1 MEREASSQFPKIPL
15 APINPIRVTERAQKL
30 ATEILRPG
38 DIAVDGTAG
47 KGRDTACLAQAVG
60 PTGHVHAFDIQPEAI
75 ASTRNLLEVA
85 GLLDRA
91 SLHLRSHAEL
101 ADVLTAE
108 QRGKIGVA
116 IFNLGYLPGGDAS
129 IITQPASTDRA
140 LRDAYAHLRPGGRL
154 ICVAYTGHPGGPEES
169 DIVLKFAEEQA
180 TAGLHV
186 EKIGYYPTPGKPWIL
201 VVNKPTA

>member
-1 MEREASSQFPKIPL
+1 L
-15 APINPIRVTERAQKL
+15 APVNPIRVTERAQKL

-60 PTGHVHAFDIQPEAI
+60 PSGHVHAFDIQPEAI

-85 GLLDRA
+85 GLLGRV

-101 ADVLTAE
+101 ADVLTPA
-108 QRGKIGVA
+108 QAGQLGVA
-116 IFNLGYLPGGDAS
+116 IFNLGYLPGGDTS
-129 IITQPASTDRA
+129 IITQPASTDHAIRTA
-140 LRDAYAHLRPGGRL
+140 FAHLRPGGRL

-169 DIVLKFAEEQA
+169 DIVLRFAEEQA
-180 TAGLHV
+180 DAGLHV

-201 VVNKPTA
+201 VVNKPAA

>member
-15 APINPIRVTERAQKL
+15 APVNPIRVTERAQKL
-30 ATEILRPG
+30 ATEVLRPG

-60 PTGHVHAFDIQPEAI
+60 SNGHVHAFDIQPEAI
-75 ASTRNLLEVA
+75 TSTHNLLEVA
-85 GLLDRA
+85 GLLDRV

-101 ADVLTAE
+101 TEVLTPA
-108 QRGKIGVA
+108 QRGKLGVA

-129 IITQPASTDRA
+129 IITQPSSTNHA
-140 LRDAYAHLRPGGRL
+140 LRAAFDHLRPGGRL

-180 TAGLHV
+180 AAGLHV
-186 EKIGYYPTPGKPWIL
+186 EKVGYYPTPGKPWIL

>member
-1 MEREASSQFPKIPL
+1 M
-15 APINPIRVTERAQKL
+15 APVNPIRVTERAQKL
-30 ATEILRPG
+30 ATDVLRPG

-60 PTGHVHAFDIQPEAI
+60 ATGHVHAFDIQPEAI
-75 ASTRNLLEVA
+75 ASTRNLLGLA
-85 GLLDRA
+85 GLLDRV

-101 ADVLTAE
+101 TEVLSTS

-129 IITQPASTDRA
+129 IITRPSSTDHA
-140 LRDAYAHLRPGGRL
+140 LRSALEHLRPGGRL

-169 DIVLKFAEEQA
+169 DIVLRFAEEQSA
-180 TAGLHV
+180 AGLQV
-186 EKIGYYPTPGKPWIL
+186 EKVGYYPTPGKPWIL
-201 VVNKPTA
+201 VVNKPAA

>member
-1 MEREASSQFPKIPL
+1 M
-15 APINPIRVTERAQKL
+15 APVNPIRVTERAQKL

-60 PTGHVHAFDIQPEAI
+60 PSGHVHAFDIQPAAI

-85 GLLDRA
+85 GLIGRV

-101 ADVLTAE
+101 GDVLTTE
-108 QRGKIGVA
+108 QRGKLGVA
-116 IFNLGYLPGGDAS
+116 IFNLGYLPGGDAA
-129 IITQPASTDRA
+129 IITQPASTDLAIRT
-140 LRDAYAHLRPGGRL
+140 AYANLRPGGRL

-169 DIVLKFAEEQA
+169 DIVLSFAEEQA
-180 TAGLHV
+180 QAGLHV

-201 VVNKPTA
+201 VVNKPAA

>member
-1 MEREASSQFPKIPL
+1 M
-15 APINPIRVTERAQKL
+15 APVNPVRVTERAQKL
-30 ATEILRPG
+30 ATEVLRPG

-60 PTGHVHAFDIQPEAI
+60 PSGHVHAFDIQPEAI

-91 SLHLRSHAEL
+91 SLHLRSHADL
-101 ADVLTAE
+101 AAVLTPD
-108 QRGKIGVA
+108 QRGKVGVA
-116 IFNLGYLPGGDAS
+116 LFNLGYLPGGNPD

-140 LRDAYAHLRPGGRL
+140 LRTAFAQLRPGGRL

-169 DIVLKFAEEQA
+169 GIVLSLAEEQA
-180 TAGLHV
+180 KAGLHV

>member
-1 MEREASSQFPKIPL
+1 L
-15 APINPIRVTERAQKL
+15 APVNPIRVTERAQKL
-30 ATEILRPG
+30 ATEVLRPG

-60 PTGHVHAFDIQPEAI
+60 PNGYVHAFDIQPEAI
-75 ASTRNLLEVA
+75 TSTHNLLEVA
-85 GLLDRA
+85 GLLDRV

-101 ADVLTAE
+101 TEVLTPA
-108 QRGKIGVA
+108 QRGQLGVA

-129 IITQPASTDRA
+129 IITQPTSTDRA
-140 LRDAYAHLRPGGRL
+140 LRDAYANLRPGGRL

-180 TAGLHV
+180 AAGLHV
-186 EKIGYYPTPGKPWIL
+186 EKVGYYPTPGKPWIL
-201 VVNKPTA
+201 VVNKPAA

>member
-1 MEREASSQFPKIPL
+1 L
-15 APINPIRVTERAQKL
+15 APVNPIRVTERAQKL
-30 ATEILRPG
+30 ATEVLRPG

-60 PTGHVHAFDIQPEAI
+60 SNGHVHAFDIQPEAI
-75 ASTRNLLEVA
+75 TSTHNLLEVA
-85 GLLDRA
+85 GLLDRV

-101 ADVLTAE
+101 TEVLTPA
-108 QRGKIGVA
+108 QRGKLGVA

-129 IITQPASTDRA
+129 IITQPSSTNHA
-140 LRDAYAHLRPGGRL
+140 LRAAFDHLRPGGRL

-169 DIVLKFAEEQA
+169 DIVLKFAEEHA
-180 TAGLHV
+180 AAGLHV
-186 EKIGYYPTPGKPWIL
+186 EKVGYYPTPGKPWIL

>member
-1 MEREASSQFPKIPL
+1 M
-15 APINPIRVTERAQKL
+15 APVNPIRVTERAQKL

-60 PTGHVHAFDIQPEAI
+60 PAGHVHAFDIQPEAI
-75 ASTRNLLEVA
+75 TSSRNLLEVA
-85 GLLDRA
+85 ALIDRV

-101 ADVLTAE
+101 VDVLTPA
-108 QRGKIGVA
+108 QRGQVGVA

-129 IITQPASTDRA
+129 IITQPTSTDLA
-140 LRDAYAHLRPGGRL
+140 LRDAYANLRPGGRL

-169 DIVLKFAEEQA
+169 DIVLKFAEQQA
-180 TAGLHV
+180 SAGLHI

-201 VVNKPTA
+201 VVNKPAA

>member
-1 MEREASSQFPKIPL
+1 L
-15 APINPIRVTERAQKL
+15 APVNPIRVTERAQKL
-30 ATEILRPG
+30 ATEVLRPG

-60 PTGHVHAFDIQPEAI
+60 PSGHVHAFDIQPEAI
-75 ASTRNLLEVA
+75 TSSRNLLEVA
-85 GLLDRA
+85 ALIDRV

-101 ADVLTAE
+101 VDILTSD
-108 QRGKIGVA
+108 QRGKVGVA

-140 LRDAYAHLRPGGRL
+140 LRDAYDNLRPGGRL

-169 DIVLKFAEEQA
+169 DVVLKFAEQQA
-180 TAGLHV
+180 SAGLHV

-201 VVNKPTA
+201 VVNKPAA

>member
-1 MEREASSQFPKIPL
+1 L
-15 APINPIRVTERAQKL
+15 APVIPIRVTERAQKL

-85 GLLDRA
+85 GLSDRA

-101 ADVLTAE
+101 AEVLTPA
-108 QRGKIGVA
+108 QAGKLGVA

-129 IITQPASTDRA
+129 IITQPTSTDRA
-140 LRDAYAHLRPGGRL
+140 IRTAYANLRPGGRL

-169 DIVLKFAEEQA
+169 DVVLKFADEQA
-180 TAGLHV
+180 AAGLHV
-186 EKIGYYPTPGKPWIL
+186 EKVGYYPTPGKPWIL

>member
-1 MEREASSQFPKIPL
+1 MPL
-15 APINPIRVTERAQKL
+15 APVNPIRVTERAQKL

-60 PTGHVHAFDIQPEAI
+60 ATGHVHAFDIQPEAI

-85 GLLDRA
+85 GLLGRV

-101 ADVLTAE
+101 ADVLTPT
-108 QRGKIGVA
+108 QRGKLGVA

-129 IITQPASTDRA
+129 IITQPTSTDRA
-140 LRDAYAHLRPGGRL
+140 LRDAYGHLRPGGRL

-169 DIVLKFAEEQA
+169 DIVLTFAEQQA
-180 TAGLHV
+180 QAGLHV

-201 VVNKPTA
+201 VVNKPAA

>member
-1 MEREASSQFPKIPL
+1 MERETRSELPQIPL
-15 APINPIRVTERAQKL
+15 APVNPIRVTERAQKL

-60 PTGHVHAFDIQPEAI
+60 PSGHVHAFDIQPAAI
-75 ASTRNLLEVA
+75 TSTRNLLEVA
-85 GLLDRA
+85 GLIGRV

-101 ADVLTAE
+101 GDVLTAE
-108 QRGKIGVA
+108 QRGKLGVA
-116 IFNLGYLPGGDAS
+116 IFNLGYLPGGDAA

-140 LRDAYAHLRPGGRL
+140 IRTAYANLRPGGRL

-169 DIVLKFAEEQA
+169 GIVLSFAEEQA
-180 TAGLHV
+180 QAGLHV

-201 VVNKPTA
+201 VVNKPAA

>member
-1 MEREASSQFPKIPL
+1 M
-15 APINPIRVTERAQKL
+15 APVNPIRVTERAQKL

-60 PTGHVHAFDIQPEAI
+60 SSGHVHAFDIQPEAI
-75 ASTRNLLEVA
+75 ASTRNLLEAA
-85 GLLDRA
+85 GLLDRV

-101 ADVLTAE
+101 AEVLTPG
-108 QRGKIGVA
+108 QTGKVGVA

-129 IITQPASTDRA
+129 IITQPASTDQAMRTA
-140 LRDAYAHLRPGGRL
+140 FANLRPGGRL

-169 DIVLKFAEEQA
+169 DIVLRFAEQQ
-180 TAGLHV
+180 TDAGLHV

-201 VVNKPTA
+201 VVNKPAA

>member
-1 MEREASSQFPKIPL
+1 M
-15 APINPIRVTERAQKL
+15 APVNPVRVTERAQKL

-60 PTGHVHAFDIQPEAI
+60 PAGHVHAFDIQPEAI
-75 ASTRNLLEVA
+75 ASTRNLLAAA

-101 ADVLTAE
+101 ADVLSAG
-108 QRGKIGVA
+108 QRGRLGVA

-129 IITQPASTDRA
+129 IITQPTSTGKA
-140 LRDAYAHLRPGGRL
+140 LRAAYENLRPGGRL

-169 DIVLKFAEEQA
+169 DIVLSFAEQQA
-180 TAGLHV
+180 QVGLTV

-201 VVNKPTA
+201 VVNKPVA

>member
-1 MEREASSQFPKIPL
+1 L

-30 ATEILRPG
+30 ATEILLPG

-60 PTGHVHAFDIQPEAI
+60 PSGHVHAFDIQPEAI
-75 ASTRNLLEVA
+75 ASSRNLLEVA
-85 GLLDRA
+85 GLIDRG

-101 ADVLTAE
+101 VDVLTPA
-108 QRGKIGVA
+108 QRGKVGVA
-116 IFNLGYLPGGDAS
+116 IFNLGYLPGGNAS
-129 IITQPASTDRA
+129 IVTQPASTDRA
-140 LRDAYAHLRPGGRL
+140 LRDAYANLRPGGRL

-169 DIVLKFAEEQA
+169 DIVLKFAEQQA
-180 TAGLHV
+180 SAGLHV

-201 VVNKPTA
+201 VVNKPSA

>member
-1 MEREASSQFPKIPL
+1 M

-30 ATEILRPG
+30 ATEILLPG

-60 PTGHVHAFDIQPEAI
+60 PSGHVHAFDIQPEAI
-75 ASTRNLLEVA
+75 TSSRNLLEVA
-85 GLLDRA
+85 GLIDRV

-101 ADVLTAE
+101 VDVLTPA
-108 QRGKIGVA
+108 QRGKVGVA
-116 IFNLGYLPGGDAS
+116 IFNLGYLPGGNAS

-140 LRDAYAHLRPGGRL
+140 LRDAYANLRAGGRL
-154 ICVAYTGHPGGPEES
+154 ICVAYTGHPGGAEES
-169 DIVLKFAEEQA
+169 DIVLKFAEQQA
-180 TAGLHV
+180 AAGLHV

-201 VVNKPTA
+201 VVNKPSA

>member
-1 MEREASSQFPKIPL
+1 MERETRSELPPIPL
-15 APINPIRVTERAQKL
+15 APVNPIRVTERAQKL

-60 PTGHVHAFDIQPEAI
+60 PGGHVHAFDIQPEAI
-75 ASTRNLLEVA
+75 ASTRNLLGLA
-85 GLLDRA
+85 GLIDRV

-101 ADVLTAE
+101 TDVLTPA
-108 QRGKIGVA
+108 QRGKLGVA

-129 IITQPASTDRA
+129 IITQPPSTDRA
-140 LRDAYAHLRPGGRL
+140 IRTAYENLRPGGRL

-180 TAGLHV
+180 AAGLHV
-186 EKIGYYPTPGKPWIL
+186 EKVGYYPTPGKPWIL
-201 VVNKPTA
+201 VVNKPAA

>member
-1 MEREASSQFPKIPL
+1 M
-15 APINPIRVTERAQKL
+15 APVNPIRVTERAQKL

-75 ASTRNLLEVA
+75 ASSRNLLEVA
-85 GLLDRA
+85 GLLDRV

-101 ADVLTAE
+101 TEVLTPT
-108 QRGKIGVA
+108 QRGKLGVA
-116 IFNLGYLPGGDAS
+116 IFNLGYLPGGDTS
-129 IITQPASTDRA
+129 IITQPASTNRA
-140 LRDAYAHLRPGGRL
+140 LRAAFDNLRPGGRL

-169 DIVLKFAEEQA
+169 DIVLKFAEEQSA
-180 TAGLHV
+180 AGLHV
-186 EKIGYYPTPGKPWIL
+186 EKVGYYPTPGKPWIL
-201 VVNKPTA
+201 VVNKPKA

>member
-1 MEREASSQFPKIPL
+1 MERETRSELPQIPL
-15 APINPIRVTERAQKL
+15 APVNPIRVTERAQKL

-47 KGRDTACLAQAVG
+47 KGRDAACLAQAVG
-60 PTGHVHAFDIQPEAI
+60 PAGHVHAFDIQPEAI

-85 GLLDRA
+85 ALLGRV

-101 ADVLTAE
+101 ADVLTPA
-108 QRGKIGVA
+108 QAGRLGVA

-129 IITQPASTDRA
+129 IITQPASTDLAIRT
-140 LRDAYAHLRPGGRL
+140 AYANLRPGGRL

-180 TAGLHV
+180 AAGLHV
-186 EKIGYYPTPGKPWIL
+186 EKVGYYPTPGKPWIL
-201 VVNKPTA
+201 VVNKPTT

>member
-1 MEREASSQFPKIPL
+1 L

-30 ATEILRPG
+30 ATEALRPG

-47 KGRDTACLAQAVG
+47 KGRDTACLALAVG

-75 ASTRNLLEVA
+75 ASTRNLLELA
-85 GLLDRA
+85 GLLGRV
-91 SLHLRSHAEL
+91 SLHQRSHAEL
-101 ADVLTAE
+101 AAVLTPA
-108 QRGKIGVA
+108 QRGRIGVA
-116 IFNLGYLPGGDAS
+116 LFNLGYLPGGNPD

-140 LRDAYAHLRPGGRL
+140 LRAAFADLRPGGRL

-169 DIVLKFAEEQA
+169 DLVLKFAEEQA
-180 TAGLHV
+180 AAGLHV
-186 EKIGYYPTPGKPWIL
+186 EKVGYYPTPGKPWIL

>member
-1 MEREASSQFPKIPL
+1 MEREASSPFPKIPL
-15 APINPIRVTERAQKL
+15 APVNPIRVTERAQKL

-47 KGRDTACLAQAVG
+47 KGRDTACLAQSVG

-85 GLLDRA
+85 GLLGRV

-101 ADVLTAE
+101 GDVLTPS

-129 IITQPASTDRA
+129 LITQPASTDRA
-140 LRDAYAHLRPGGRL
+140 LRDAYDNLRPGGRL
-154 ICVAYTGHPGGPEES
+154 ICVADTGHPGGTEES
-169 DIVLKFAEEQA
+169 DSVLKFAEEPA
-180 TAGLHV
+180 AAGLHV

-201 VVNKPTA
+201 VVNKPAA